1 MEIIGLASSPQSS
14 GSYAL
19 ILQEAGGM
27 RRLSILIGADL
38 AQSIALELEA
48 IKPPRPVTHDLLKGV
63 IDALGA
69 TLIEVTINDLREGTF
84 YAILVFDAS
93 PQEVD
98 ARPSDA
104 IALAIRCGAPIYV
117 LESVL
122 AEAGVVPQDEDE
134 MEEEDEEEESYEDT
148 SESAHANE
156 PERPKTLR
164 EVLQAKLDDA
174 VKKEDYERAAQI
186 RDEIDRLERSS

>member
-27 RRLSILIGADL
+27 RRLSILIGAEL

-48 IKPPRPVTHDLLKGV
+48 IKPPRPVTHDLMKSI
-63 IDALGA
+63 IDSLGA
-69 TLIEVTINDLREGTF
+69 TLLEVTINDLREGTF
-84 YAILVFDAS
+84 YAVLTFDAT

-104 IALAIRCGAPIYV
+104 IALAIRCGAPIFV
-117 LESVL
+117 LESVM
-122 AEAGVVPQDEDE
+122 AEAGVLPQ
-134 MEEEDEEEESYEDT
+134 EEEEYDEEEEEYEDA
-148 SESAHANE
+148 SETPVPQE

-186 RDEIDRLERSS
+186 RDEIDRLERSA

>member
-27 RRLSILIGADL
+27 RRLSILIGAEL

-48 IKPPRPVTHDLLKGV
+48 IKPPRPVTHDLMKSI
-63 IDALGA
+63 IDSLGA
-69 TLIEVTINDLREGTF
+69 TLLEVTINDLREGTF
-84 YAILVFDAS
+84 YASLTFDAT

-104 IALAIRCGAPIYV
+104 IALAIRCGAPIFV
-117 LESVL
+117 LESVM
-122 AEAGVVPQDEDE
+122 AEAGVLPQEEEEYD
-134 MEEEDEEEESYEDT
+134 EEDEEYEDS
-148 SESAHANE
+148 SETTVSEE

-164 EVLQAKLDDA
+164 EVLQGKLDDA

-186 RDEIDRLERSS
+186 RDEIDRLERSA